1 MNKCLTVL
9 LNLVVWDQHAP
20 PGGIAFLFLCLIGG
34 SLYRQAPMRRKK
46 MGQVADADDVWETEL
61 TTDEKEA
68 LIDSEEDGSNSFL
81 EKRKQN
87 HST

>member
-1 MNKCLTVL
+1 
-9 LNLVVWDQHAP
+9 
-20 PGGIAFLFLCLIGG
+20 
-34 SLYRQAPMRRKK
+34 